1 MEGSSPR
8 VVVTYCKHAQDERQV
23 FDIISKP
30 ERAEIMQYSHSIS
43 FVLQPPET
51 IVYKR
56 APGAADFF
64 YSLPWILFFTSYIK
78 AYGDKEKTNC
88 IDPLKT
94 AADRPPI
101 INNPFMEE

>member
-43 FVLQPPET
+43 FVLQPP
-51 IVYKR
+51 
-56 APGAADFF
+56 
-64 YSLPWILFFTSYIK
+64 WILFFSSYIK

-94 AADRPPI
+94 AADMPPM

>member
-64 YSLPWILFFTSYIK
+64 TLFRGFFFFHRILRHTVTKRKQTVSI
-78 AYGDKEKTNC
+78 
-88 IDPLKT
+88 
-94 AADRPPI
+94 R
-101 INNPFMEE
+101 